1 MITIELQKRIATS
14 LVLLTLLFF
23 MYQYTYILL
32 LSLIILSVLSWVEL
46 NILINKVFKTNKF
59 FSRIQKFLISMV
71 GLIYIAFFSLIM
83 FSAFANVEDKILFTF
98 TLSLCV
104 ASDLGGIVFGQLF
117 KGKKLTKIS
126 PNKTIS
132 GCIGSYV
139 LSFLVM
145 IIYYF
150 LFNDFEILFL
160 IILTFIIATISQLG
174 DLLISFLKRKA
185 CVKNTSNLLPGHGG
199 ILDRIDGI
207 IFGAPLGFLLATIN
221 I

>member
-1 MITIELQKRIATS
+1 
-14 LVLLTLLFF
+14 
-23 MYQYTYILL
+23 
-32 LSLIILSVLSWVEL
+32 
-46 NILINKVFKTNKF
+46 
-59 FSRIQKFLISMV
+59 
-71 GLIYIAFFSLIM
+71 
-83 FSAFANVEDKILFTF
+83 
-98 TLSLCV
+98 
-104 ASDLGGIVFGQLF
+104 
-117 KGKKLTKIS
+117 
-126 PNKTIS
+126 
-132 GCIGSYV
+132 
-139 LSFLVM
+139 M